1 MSNSDNV
8 LKSIG
13 ELEGM
18 EFHIPHY
25 QRGYRWG
32 EKEVKALLED
42 IEDFMNTIKNKD
54 KENKEFYC
62 LQPVFVRQAEEKQF
76 NVIDGQQRL
85 TTIFF

>member
-42 IEDFMNTIKNKD
+42 IEDFMNTIKIRIK
-54 KENKEFYC
+54 KIKSFIVFSLC
-62 LQPVFVRQAEEKQF
+62 LSDRQRKS
-76 NVIDGQQRL
+76 NL
-85 TTIFF
+85 M